1 MREERKGGRP
11 GAARVRASAPAP
23 KAPAAPSAP
32 PRAPLPLPAEGGFL
46 VLDKPRG
53 PSSHQ
58 VTAWVRDLLGVSRAG
73 HAGTLDPGVS
83 GVLVISI
90 GKALRLLPLLLE
102 FPKRYVTVVTLH
114 GPASNAE
121 VERVVKEFTGPIFQ
135 LPPVRSAVRR
145 ERRVRT
151 IHELTLLERHGKD
164 LLLDVQCDSGTY
176 IRTLAV
182 DMGDALG
189 PGAHMAELRRT
200 GTGPFTEK
208 EAVSLTQLSDAVA
221 LAREGKGEALSSL
234 LHPSSKVWKR
244 FPQVVV
250 KDSAVDSLAHGAD
263 LAASGVLKVVGGFEE
278 GQRVVLVT
286 RKEELVALGVG
297 LMSSVRALE
306 ARHGMVVDA
315 QSVLMETGRYPP
327 RARPSAPVPPAAK
340 EPAPSAP
347 PS

>member
-1 MREERKGGRP
+1 MVERGEHAGTSP
-11 GAARVRASAPAP
+11 PSTSPSSAPS
-23 KAPAAPSAP
+23 PSS
-32 PRAPLPLPAEGGFL
+32 PLPSVPLPPAGAFI

-83 GVLVISI
+83 GVLVIAL

-102 FPKRYVTVVTLH
+102 FPKRYVTIVTLH
-114 GPASNAE
+114 GPASNAD
-121 VERVVKEFTGPIFQ
+121 VDRVLKEFTGPIFQ

-145 ERRVRT
+145 ERRVRV
-151 IHELTLLERHGKD
+151 IHELTLLERKGMD

-182 DMGDALG
+182 DLGEALG

-208 EAVSLTQLSDAVA
+208 EVVSLSQLADALA
-221 LAREGKGEALSSL
+221 SAREGKGSALGAM
-234 LHPSSKVWKR
+234 LHPPALVWKR

-263 LAASGVLKVVGGFEE
+263 LAGSGILKVVGRFEE

-286 RKEELVALGVG
+286 RKEELVALGVA
-297 LMSSVRALE
+297 LVASSLAQKSRK
-306 ARHGMVVDA
+306 GWVVDA
-315 QSVLMETGRYPP
+315 QSVLMEPGRYPSHP
-327 RARPSAPVPPAAK
+327 RPPPPARPSF
-340 EPAPSAP
+340 PAPGDPATP
-347 PS
+347 TP